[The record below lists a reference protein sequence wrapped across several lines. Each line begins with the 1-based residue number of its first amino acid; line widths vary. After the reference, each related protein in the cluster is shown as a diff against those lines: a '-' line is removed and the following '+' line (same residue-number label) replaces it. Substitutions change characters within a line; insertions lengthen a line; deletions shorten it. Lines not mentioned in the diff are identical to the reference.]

1 MNLLYRYGGV
11 AVYSFN
17 NSNIAL
23 GFILLVAVL
32 DFTLV
37 LERYYYR
44 CNNYMFFKVCF
55 CVDAWA

>member
-32 DFTLV
+32 DFTFSLGKI
-37 LERYYYR
+37 LLSL
-44 CNNYMFFKVCF
+44 
-55 CVDAWA
+55 